1 MEQDSIVKLVKRCI
15 RWEHQ
20 SYRQKLIYYR
30 LATVLANLICLIPF
44 PIAWL
49 FRFFGSDKDRE
60 GDHLYGTTYGTIL
73 RRFRYRRIKLLEI
86 GIGGY
91 GTGLGGSSLLAWQA
105 FFPFAKIVACDIVPK
120 VDLETWR
127 VSVYMVDQSSP
138 TDLARLIKEQA
149 PFDVVIDDGSHQNSH
164 QIFTFSQLFDSIND
178 GGIYII
184 EDVQTSFWPGSVGLY
199 IYDGRHINDPEFSQT
214 CVGSFLELAK
224 YLNYQEFLD
233 NESIDARKLSLAK
246 NIKRIS
252 FEHNLIIVDKG
263 PNNAPSR
270 GRCTICS
277 KAAR

>member
-1 MEQDSIVKLVKRCI
+1 M
-15 RWEHQ
+15 
-20 SYRQKLIYYR
+20 
-30 LATVLANLICLIPF
+30 
-44 PIAWL
+44 
-49 FRFFGSDKDRE
+49 
-60 GDHLYGTTYGTIL
+60 
-73 RRFRYRRIKLLEI
+73 
-86 GIGGY
+86 
-91 GTGLGGSSLLAWQA
+91 LAWQA